1 MSNAGT
7 NGFLSLNRSLTNLGD
22 ESRRFRLPRMNSF
35 PKLDGRQ
42 VRQASS
48 AARRAESLAPSRGG
62 FIIEG
67 QAGSLPEMAAD
78 VIDPGVGY
86 ATQNVKRDRSP
97 ARPWWGSG
105 LGQVVGR
112 MLGSHRAARP

>member
-1 MSNAGT
+1 MG
-7 NGFLSLNRSLTNLGD
+7 G
-22 ESRRFRLPRMNSF
+22 ESRHFRLPRMNSF

-42 VRQASS
+42 VRQAAG
-48 AARRAESLAPSRGG
+48 AARAATRGG
-62 FIIEG
+62 VIIEG

-86 ATQNVKRDRSP
+86 ATQNVKRDRS
-97 ARPWWGSG
+97 AVRPWWGAG